1 MKIQEFGVMNPCTK
15 SSESKCSQA
24 VCGSVVCLSGN
35 FKNPRCKVMKVTLNG
50 SVGSMGVEDA
60 STVGYPRR
68 KVWVQ
73 AGMRLIRRRRV
84 PQAVALGSCCASD
97 AKEEPSVSN
106 VKL

>member
-1 MKIQEFGVMNPCTK
+1 
-15 SSESKCSQA
+15 
-24 VCGSVVCLSGN
+24 
-35 FKNPRCKVMKVTLNG
+35 MKVTLNG

-73 AGMRLIRRRRV
+73 AGMRLKGRRHV
-84 PQAVALGSCCASD
+84 PQAVAPGSCCASD